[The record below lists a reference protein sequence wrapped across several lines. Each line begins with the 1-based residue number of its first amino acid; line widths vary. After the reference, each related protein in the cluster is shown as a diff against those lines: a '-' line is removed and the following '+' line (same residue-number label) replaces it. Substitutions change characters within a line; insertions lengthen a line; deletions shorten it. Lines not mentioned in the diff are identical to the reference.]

1 MKISINWLKDY
12 VETNSQPE
20 EISEILTNLGL
31 EVEKL
36 SLFESVKGGLNGV
49 VAGKVLQCEKHP
61 DADRLKVTSIDLGDN
76 EISEIVCGAPNIE
89 KGQIVP
95 VAKVGSKIYT
105 TEGTEIKIKKS
116 KIRGIVSNGMVC
128 AEDEIGLGQSH
139 DGIMILD
146 NDIKPGTP
154 ISEVFNL
161 ENDNILEIGLT
172 PNRSDAMSHY
182 GVARDLKAF
191 YDFKSIKSK
200 IVLPSVNSFESVK
213 LDENFKINIE
223 DTVKCPFYSGLIIKN
238 IKVGH
243 SSKELQNKLKSIGLK
258 PINNVVD
265 ITNFVMHEIGQPLH
279 AFDLDKIEN
288 ISVKSLKSGT
298 KFKTL
303 DENII
308 ELDKEDLMIC
318 SSNKPL
324 CLGGVYGG
332 YESGVSD
339 STTNLF
345 LESAIFDP
353 VTIRKSSK
361 RHQLFTDASYRY
373 ERGVDPE
380 KVLYA
385 LKRAAILIKENNP
398 KSSSSDIIVE
408 DNLKLETKDIYLRYN
423 KIDSVTGQKIDK
435 DVITQI
441 LSSLDFEIKNHTEE
455 GLNIVAPNYRC
466 DVYREIDV
474 IEEILRVYGF
484 NNIPVNSKISMSMPE
499 IGKNKINK
507 IESIISNNLIGIGFN
522 EIINNSICSPGTN
535 EKFKKEPV
543 KLINPQGIELSNLRN
558 SLIPNALESI
568 KHNYNRQNRSLKLFE
583 IGNIYFLED
592 ENYIENKR
600 LNIAVTGEIFKENWI
615 SKYSKN
621 NFYYLKGVAENL
633 LRQLNI
639 FNIRYEINNDDLFEY
654 RLNIYS
660 NKKIIGFLGELNS
673 DYTQEFS
680 LEQKIHMLNIDL
692 DNIKMRSLNIK
703 HQELSKFPSSRRD
716 LSMLLND
723 EISFDAI
730 KELAFKLE
738 NKILIDVNLF
748 DEYKGK
754 NIEDKKKSFAVS
766 FIFNDSK
773 KTLTDK
779 VIDKIMMNL
788 TDKYK
793 TELGAVIRDK

>member
-1 MKISINWLKDY
+1 MKISINWLKEY

-49 VAGKVLQCEKHP
+49 VAGKVLECGKHP

-76 EISEIVCGAPNIE
+76 VISEIVCGAPNIE

-95 VAKVGSKIYT
+95 VAKVGCKIYT
-105 TEGTEIKIKKS
+105 SDGTEIKIKKS
-116 KIRGIVSNGMVC
+116 KIRGVVSNGMVC

-146 NDIKPGTP
+146 SNIKPGTP

-200 IVLPSVNSFESVK
+200 LILPSVNNFESVK
-213 LDENFKINIE
+213 LDENFKITIE
-223 DTVKCPFYSGLIIKN
+223 DIDKCPFYSGLIIKN
-238 IKVGH
+238 IKVGP

-258 PINNVVD
+258 PINNIVD

-279 AFDLDKIEN
+279 AFDLDKLESIN
-288 ISVKSLKSGT
+288 VKSLKSGA

-303 DENII
+303 DESLI

-324 CLGGVYGG
+324 CLAGIYGG
-332 YESGVSD
+332 HESGVSD

-380 KVLYA
+380 KVIYA
-385 LKRAAILIKENNP
+385 LKRAAILINEDNP
-398 KSSSSDIIVE
+398 NSSVSDILVE
-408 DNLKLETKDIYLRYN
+408 DNLKLKTKDIYLRYN
-423 KIDSVTGQKIDK
+423 KIDSVTGQNIDK

-441 LSSLDFEIKNHTEE
+441 LSSLDFEIKNHNEE
-455 GLNIVAPNYRC
+455 GLNIVAPYYRN

-484 NNIPVNSKISMSMPE
+484 NNIPVNSKISMIIPE

-507 IESIISNNLIGIGFN
+507 IESLISNNLIGIGFN
-522 EIINNSICSPGTN
+522 EIINNSICSPDTN
-535 EKFKKEPV
+535 EKFEKQV
-543 KLINPQGIELSNLRN
+543 VRLLNPQGIELSNLRA
-558 SLIPNALESI
+558 SLIPNALETI
-568 KHNYNRQNRSLKLFE
+568 KHNYNRQNKNLKLFE
-583 IGNIYFLED
+583 IGNTYSLDNET
-592 ENYIENKR
+592 YIENKR
-600 LNIAVTGEIFKENWI
+600 LNIAVTGKIFDENWI

-621 NFYYLKGVAENL
+621 SFYYLKGVTENL
-633 LRQLNI
+633 LTQLNI
-639 FNIRYEINNDDLFEY
+639 SNIRYEISNDELFEY
-654 RLNIYS
+654 KLDVYS
-660 NKKIIGFLGELNS
+660 NKKHIGFIGEIIS

-680 LEQKIHMLNIDL
+680 LEQKIHILNLDL
-692 DNIKMRSLNIK
+692 DQIKLKPLNIK

-716 LSMLLND
+716 LSMILND
-723 EISFDAI
+723 DISFESI
-730 KELAFKLE
+730 KDLAFKLE
-738 NKILIDVNLF
+738 NKILLDVNLF

-754 NIEDKKKSFAVS
+754 NIEDNKKSFAVS
-766 FIFNDSK
+766 FTFNDSK

-779 VIDKIMMNL
+779 VIDKIMEKL
-788 TDKYK
+788 TEKYK

>member
-1 MKISINWLKDY
+1 MKISINWLKEY

-49 VAGKVLQCEKHP
+49 VAGKVLECGKHP

-76 EISEIVCGAPNIE
+76 VISEIVCGAPNIE

-95 VAKVGSKIYT
+95 VAKVGCKIYT
-105 TEGTEIKIKKS
+105 SDGTEIKIKKS
-116 KIRGIVSNGMVC
+116 KIRGVVSNGMVC

-146 NDIKPGTP
+146 SNIKPGTP

-200 IVLPSVNSFESVK
+200 LILPSVNNFESVK
-213 LDENFKINIE
+213 LDENFKITIE
-223 DTVKCPFYSGLIIKN
+223 DIDKCPFYSGLIIKN
-238 IKVGH
+238 IKVGP

-258 PINNVVD
+258 PINNIVD

-279 AFDLDKIEN
+279 AFDLDKLESIN
-288 ISVKSLKSGT
+288 VKSLKSGA

-303 DENII
+303 DESII

-324 CLGGVYGG
+324 CLAGIYGG
-332 YESGVSD
+332 HESGVSD

-380 KVLYA
+380 KVIYA
-385 LKRAAILIKENNP
+385 LKRAAILINEDNP
-398 KSSSSDIIVE
+398 NSSVSDILVE
-408 DNLKLETKDIYLRYN
+408 DNLKLKTKDIYLRYN
-423 KIDSVTGQKIDK
+423 KIDSVTGQNIDK

-441 LSSLDFEIKNHTEE
+441 LSSLDFEIKNHNEE
-455 GLNIVAPNYRC
+455 GLNIVAPYYRN

-484 NNIPVNSKISMSMPE
+484 NNIPVNSKISMIIPE

-507 IESIISNNLIGIGFN
+507 IESLISNNLIGIGFN
-522 EIINNSICSPGTN
+522 EIINNSICSPDTN
-535 EKFKKEPV
+535 EKFKKQV
-543 KLINPQGIELSNLRN
+543 VRLLNPQGIELSNLRA
-558 SLIPNALESI
+558 SLIPSALETI
-568 KHNYNRQNRSLKLFE
+568 KHNYNRQNKNLKLFE
-583 IGNIYFLED
+583 IGNTYSLDNET
-592 ENYIENKR
+592 YIENKR
-600 LNIAVTGEIFKENWI
+600 LNIAVTGKIFDENWI

-621 NFYYLKGVAENL
+621 SFYYLKGVTENL
-633 LRQLNI
+633 LTQLNI
-639 FNIRYEINNDDLFEY
+639 SNIRYEISNDELFEY
-654 RLNIYS
+654 KLDIYS
-660 NKKIIGFLGELNS
+660 YKKHIGFIGEIIS

-680 LEQKIHMLNIDL
+680 LEQKIHILNLDL
-692 DNIKMRSLNIK
+692 DQIKLKPLNIK

-716 LSMLLND
+716 LSMILND
-723 EISFDAI
+723 DISFESI
-730 KELAFKLE
+730 KDLAFKLE
-738 NKILIDVNLF
+738 NKILLDVNLF

-754 NIEDKKKSFAVS
+754 NIEDNKKSFAVS
-766 FIFNDSK
+766 FTFNDSK

-779 VIDKIMMNL
+779 VIDKIMEKL
-788 TDKYK
+788 TEKYK

>member
-1 MKISINWLKDY
+1 MKISINWLKEY

-49 VAGKVLQCEKHP
+49 VAGKVLECGKHP

-95 VAKVGSKIYT
+95 VAKVGCKIYT
-105 TEGTEIKIKKS
+105 SDGTEIKIKKS
-116 KIRGIVSNGMVC
+116 KIRGVVSNGMVC

-146 NDIKPGTP
+146 NNIKPGTP

-200 IVLPSVNSFESVK
+200 LILPSVNNFESVK
-213 LDENFKINIE
+213 LDENFKITIE
-223 DTVKCPFYSGLIIKN
+223 DIDKCPFYSGLIIKN
-238 IKVGH
+238 IKVGP

-258 PINNVVD
+258 PINNIVD

-279 AFDLDKIEN
+279 AFDLDKLEGIN
-288 ISVKSLKSGT
+288 VKSLKSGA

-303 DENII
+303 DESII
-308 ELDKEDLMIC
+308 ELDEEDLMIC

-324 CLGGVYGG
+324 CLAGIYGG

-380 KVLYA
+380 KVIYA
-385 LKRAAILIKENNP
+385 LKRAAILINEDNP
-398 KSSSSDIIVE
+398 NSSVSDILVE
-408 DNLKLETKDIYLRYN
+408 DNLKLKTKDIYLRYN
-423 KIDSVTGQKIDK
+423 KIDSVTGQNIDK

-441 LSSLDFEIKNHTEE
+441 LSSLDFEIKNHNEE
-455 GLNIVAPNYRC
+455 GLNIVAPYYRN

-484 NNIPVNSKISMSMPE
+484 NNIPVNSKISMIIPE

-507 IESIISNNLIGIGFN
+507 IESLISNNLIGIGFN
-522 EIINNSICSPGTN
+522 EIINNSICSPDTN
-535 EKFKKEPV
+535 EKFKKQV
-543 KLINPQGIELSNLRN
+543 VRLLNPQGIELSNLRA
-558 SLIPNALESI
+558 SLIPSALETI
-568 KHNYNRQNRSLKLFE
+568 KHNYNRQNKNLKLFE
-583 IGNIYFLED
+583 IGNTYSLDNET
-592 ENYIENKR
+592 YIENKR
-600 LNIAVTGEIFKENWI
+600 LNIAVTGKIFDENWI

-621 NFYYLKGVAENL
+621 SFYYLKGVTENL
-633 LRQLNI
+633 LTQLNI
-639 FNIRYEINNDDLFEY
+639 SNIRYEISNDELFEY
-654 RLNIYS
+654 KLDIYS
-660 NKKIIGFLGELNS
+660 NKKHIGFIGEIIS

-680 LEQKIHMLNIDL
+680 LEQKIHILNLDL
-692 DNIKMRSLNIK
+692 DQIKLKPLNIK

-716 LSMLLND
+716 LSMILND
-723 EISFDAI
+723 DISFESI
-730 KELAFKLE
+730 KDLAFKLE
-738 NKILIDVNLF
+738 NKILLDVNLF

-754 NIEDKKKSFAVS
+754 NIEDNKKSFAVS
-766 FIFNDSK
+766 FTFNDSK

-779 VIDKIMMNL
+779 VIDKIMEKL
-788 TDKYK
+788 TEKYK